1 MPRQLLFA
9 SGNHNKH
16 LEIKPL
22 LPVDLELVSPA
33 DLGWDEDIP
42 ETGKTLEENAL
53 QKAKF
58 LWDRFGTA
66 VFADDTGLE
75 VEALQ
80 GAPGVYSA
88 RYAGEQKNADDN
100 MQKLL
105 SELDNRRNRHAHFRT
120 VIAYI
125 DEQGKEHLFE
135 GQVNGVILREKRGDS
150 GFGYDPVFLP
160 DGQLRSFAEMTLE
173 EKNALSHRARA
184 LKAFMEFLQSEKS

>member
-9 SGNHNKH
+9 SGNLNKH
-16 LEIKPL
+16 QEIKAL
-22 LPVDLELVSPA
+22 LPNHLELVSPS
-33 DLGWDEDIP
+33 DLGWEEEIP

-53 QKAKF
+53 QKARF
-58 LWDRFGTA
+58 LWERFQKA

-88 RYAGEQKNADDN
+88 RYAGEQKSAEDN
-100 MQKLL
+100 MNKLL
-105 SELDNRRNRHAHFRT
+105 SELAERRNRHAHFKT
-120 VIAYI
+120 VIAYL
-125 DEQGKEHLFE
+125 DEQGKEYLFE
-135 GQVNGVILREKRGDS
+135 GQVNGMILREKRGNM

-160 DGQLRSFAEMTLE
+160 DGASRSFAEMSLE

-184 LKAFMEFLQSEKS
+184 LKAFIHFLESEKS